1 MNIGDTT
8 GIYLVQPVTTA
19 YRQSKK
25 YMIRTICPNGY
36 ADPSVYCGDRTG
48 ATDGYISWD
57 RYPALKKFQDNL
69 RANLTAQEG
78 GKVQVLLRLGEV
90 YLIAAEAD
98 IGLGNNAEAAQMIN
112 VLRVRAAT
120 TAYKNDPK
128 QMVTAGQMNLDFLMD
143 EREREMAGEFTRWY
157 DLVRPGAQFF
167 VDRVKK
173 YNPHGGVNV
182 QLKHALRP
190 IPQSQIDGVVVGPKY
205 PQNPGY

>member
-1 MNIGDTT
+1 
-8 GIYLVQPVTTA
+8 
-19 YRQSKK
+19 
-25 YMIRTICPNGY
+25 
-36 ADPSVYCGDRTG
+36 
-48 ATDGYISWD
+48 
-57 RYPALKKFQDNL
+57 L

-78 GKVQVLLRLGEV
+78 GKVQVLIRLAEM

-98 IGLGNNAEAAQMIN
+98 LGLGNTAEAAQMIN

-120 TAYKNDPK
+120 PAFKNDPR
-128 QMVTAGQMNLDFLMD
+128 QLVTAGQITLDFIMD

-173 YNPHGGVNV
+173 YNPHGSANV

-190 IPQSQIDGVVVGPKY
+190 IPQSQIDGVLKGPKY